1 MRGELTYH
9 LPLAEELNPDV
20 LLADLHH
27 YSQRSNA
34 EGLIHSAWRQI
45 EFALNQQNKLSDDLR
60 LTYINNYAS
69 HLLACSMNASSETI
83 QGHDTAN
90 RSEAA
95 YSKALLISSYLP
107 IFSKRAVQKPLTRED
122 SSNLYQ
128 TLGAILQYQ
137 LDANDPQDLTENVTR
152 GLSARTLQPEHI
164 LHLASP
170 REESSDLQTINH
182 DGYFVEVTDK
192 LPVQIKLGQTALQ
205 YDSPVIVLDIDEL
218 LKNAVRF
225 VDPKAID
232 EPAPFT
238 GYVPCVAEYIAKEAN
253 GETLPRNQ
261 QRLLNIASQS
271 LVRHYRLA
279 RELREQ
285 YDNLATL
292 SA

>member
-9 LPLAEELNPDV
+9 LPLAEELNPDT
-20 LLADLHH
+20 LQTELNH

-45 EFALNQQNKLSDDLR
+45 EFALNQQNQLPDDLR
-60 LTYINNYAS
+60 LTYINDYAS
-69 HLLACSMNASSETI
+69 HLLACSMHASSETI
-83 QGHDTAN
+83 QGHDSSN

-107 IFSKRAVQKPLTRED
+107 IFSKRALQKPLTRED
-122 SSNLYQ
+122 SLNLYH
-128 TLGAILQYQ
+128 TLGSILQYQ
-137 LDANDPQDLTENVTR
+137 LDADSAQDLTENVTR

-182 DGYFVEVTDK
+182 DGYFVAVADK

-205 YDSPVIVLDIDEL
+205 YDSPVIVLDIDDL
-218 LKNAVRF
+218 LKNAVRY
-225 VDPKAID
+225 AGSGIID
-232 EPAPFT
+232 EPTPFT
-238 GYVPCVAEYIAKEAN
+238 GYAPNVAEYIAREAR
-253 GETLPRNQ
+253 GEVLPRNQ

-285 YDNLATL
+285 YNGLATL